1 MPLECV
7 DAAETRLPDLAVRR
21 LESAVFS
28 VGSPRPARLATL
40 ARSPQRATVP
50 CVTRAGRHSDVL
62 GPPLLL
68 LLLPTK
74 LGAFALRE
82 RAEELLAAP
91 GAVAVEPPRVSY
103 GALGVL
109 PPALAFHV
117 ARRQAKRMRLPG
129 TPAAIAVFDP
139 HQVPL
144 GVALTQRHIEA
155 ELWELGP
162 EPTEGLDS
170 EFVLDLGAA
179 TDLRGVWKR
188 VEALG
193 IESGRLGSEREL

>member
-1 MPLECV
+1 MRRR
-7 DAAETRLPDLAVRR
+7 DAI
-21 LESAVFS
+21 
-28 VGSPRPARLATL
+28 
-40 ARSPQRATVP
+40 
-50 CVTRAGRHSDVL
+50 

-68 LLLPTK
+68 LLLPTT
-74 LGAFALRE
+74 LEAFALRE
-82 RAEELLAAP
+82 RAEELLKAP

-109 PPALAFHV
+109 PAALALGI

-144 GVALTQRHIEA
+144 AVALTQRHVDA
-155 ELWELGP
+155 ELWELGA
-162 EPTEGLDS
+162 ERTDGLES
-170 EFVLDLGAA
+170 EFALDLGAA

-188 VEALG
+188 AEALG
-193 IESGRLGSEREL
+193 IESGRLGSERDL